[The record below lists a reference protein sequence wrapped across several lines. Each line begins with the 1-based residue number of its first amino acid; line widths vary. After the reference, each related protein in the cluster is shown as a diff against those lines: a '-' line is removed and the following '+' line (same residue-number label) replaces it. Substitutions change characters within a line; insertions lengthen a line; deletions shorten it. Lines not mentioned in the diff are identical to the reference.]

1 MKRILAIIMALII
14 LASMAACGAKE
25 TPAATPAPATPAPT
39 AEPTPEPTPTP
50 TPEPEWEPGLARAKY
65 GEATYTT
72 LEHGTEV
79 TVYATF
85 GDYYVI
91 KGEEVDLL
99 IEQWFLRLSDEEPF
113 EAWPGYARSGA
124 RVFADGYMD
133 GEVLAELKQNTEV
146 QVLDGKGH
154 WLFIEWEGGSGY
166 VHKDEISDSYIRSYQ
181 GGGGGG
187 GGGPQDGTDVSMG
200 GLAAYSG
207 EKPGVSFVAEYFGPK
222 LEKRDEISAITLCQ
236 ETRAYLFLTYR
247 DDTVQV
253 TELGEDV
260 CQVYIEGFFATMP
273 RWLLSME
280 GDEPYES
287 WTGYA
292 CGNALAY
299 EEYQLRNV
307 EQELK
312 LNEQVLVIDE
322 LPTCYVVEIN
332 GEVLYMSL
340 DSISVSVIPVYSG
353 GGGGGAGGGGGGGA
367 AEWTPPEL

>member
-14 LASMAACGAKE
+14 LTSMAACGAKE
-25 TPAATPAPATPAPT
+25 TPV
-39 AEPTPEPTPTP
+39 ETPEPTPTP
-50 TPEPEWEPGLARAKY
+50 TPEPEWEPGLARARY

-72 LEHGTEV
+72 LEHGSEV
-79 TVYATF
+79 TVYGTF

-113 EAWPGYARSGA
+113 EAWAGYARSDA

-133 GEVLAELKQNTEV
+133 GEVIAELNENTEV
-146 QVLDGKGH
+146 EVLDGKAH
-154 WLFIEWEGGSGY
+154 WLRIEWEGGSGY
-166 VHKDEISDSYIRSYQ
+166 VHKDDISESYIRAYH

-200 GLAAYSG
+200 GLAANANA
-207 EKPGVSFVAEYFGPK
+207 KPALSFVAEYFGPK
-222 LEKRDEISAITLCQ
+222 LEKRDEISALTLCQ

-260 CQVYIEGFFATMP
+260 CQVYIEGFYATMP
-273 RWLLSME
+273 RWLLTME

-292 CGNALAY
+292 RSDAVAY
-299 EEYQLRNV
+299 EEYQLRNIT
-307 EQELK
+307 QEFSQ
-312 LNEQVLVIDE
+312 NDQILVIDE
-322 LPTCYVVEIN
+322 LPTCYVVDIN
-332 GEVLYMSL
+332 GEVFYMSL
-340 DSISVSVIPVYSG
+340 DDISTTEIRAYYG
-353 GGGGGAGGGGGGGA
+353 GGGGGGGGGA
-367 AEWTPPEL
+367 AEWTPPAL